1 MTSKAKER
9 LLMMDSLIFDKIHV
23 IPSLR
28 KKYYNTLLNF
38 MGPETIKNTSLKD
51 LGFVHDKET
60 LISKG
65 YDLDHVPERMTLM
78 DKIVGILLGEYNAPN
93 NEKRR
98 FLAQGYPIDEAVVE
112 EAADFVHREKE
123 DFFTAFSIPANSRF
137 RTLGDDKTSKFKLL
151 NHILLLWG
159 FSFIGSNNVGE
170 RRVCCSID
178 GLHLSEIYTD
188 VAKRHLGIS
197 LPPMSLPP
205 ML

>member
-1 MTSKAKER
+1 
-9 LLMMDSLIFDKIHV
+9 MMNSLIFDKIHV

-38 MGPETIKNTSLKD
+38 MGPEDMKNISLKD

-60 LISKG
+60 LISRG
-65 YDLDHVPERMTLM
+65 FDLDHLPERMTLM
-78 DKIVGILLGEYNAPN
+78 DNIVGILLGIRVN
-93 NEKRR
+93 NEIRR
-98 FLAQGYPIDEAVVE
+98 FLPQGYPIDEAVVE

-137 RTLGDDKTSKFKLL
+137 RTLGDDKTSKFKFL

-178 GLHLSEIYTD
+178 GLHLSEIYNYI
-188 VAKRHLGIS
+188 ANKHLGIS